1 MSNNFTAEQIVMITI
16 GLGFLGLFM
25 YIAID
30 SIYQRGYSNGWA
42 KGFRRGQIVASE
54 RFID

>member
-16 GLGFLGLFM
+16 VLGFLGLFI

-30 SIYQRGYSNGWA
+30 SIYQRGYQNGYA
-42 KGFRRGQIVASE
+42 KGFTRGKVVASE

>member
-1 MSNNFTAEQIVMITI
+1 MSNNFTAEQIVMIII
-16 GLGFLGLFM
+16 GLGFLGLFI

-30 SIYQRGYSNGWA
+30 SIYQRGYQNGYA
-42 KGFRRGQIVASE
+42 KGFTRGKVVASE

>member
-1 MSNNFTAEQIVMITI
+1 MSNNFTAEQIVMIVI
-16 GLGFLGLFM
+16 GIGFLGLFI

-30 SIYQRGYSNGWA
+30 SIYQRGYQNGYA
-42 KGFRRGQIVASE
+42 KGFTRGKIVASE